1 MIRNTPRSKDAP
13 SWEVIHNGQSSTA
26 GFPMDFQD
34 LCSHAMDQALGVEQ
48 ASLSA
53 AVEINEYL
61 FDIYQKSFWIT
72 PAFAD
77 LLDAAAKTFAF
88 YTNLQMSWF
97 ALMVPQAKLASEALS
112 RFAEPGGAMMGGL
125 RGSAHSKAAGAE
137 SSEDI
142 ALGHGNAA

>member
-1 MIRNTPRSKDAP
+1 
-13 SWEVIHNGQSSTA
+13 
-26 GFPMDFQD
+26 MDFQD
-34 LCSHAMDQALGVEQ
+34 LCSRAMDQALGVEQ

-77 LLDAAAKTFAF
+77 LFDTAAKTFAF

-112 RFAEPGGAMMGGL
+112 RFAEPGSGMMSGFG
-125 RGSAHSKAAGAE
+125 GSARSTAAGAE
-137 SSEDI
+137 SSEDTAI
-142 ALGHGNAA
+142 GRGNAA